1 MPFKIEQLDSRKHY
15 RSKFCCGEESLDMY
29 IRKQASQDI
38 KKGVSTVFVLV
49 NNNDLEYC
57 VLAYYSLS
65 AYAIEAQGLDEKLT
79 KRLPKYPRLPA
90 TLLGRLAVDN
100 TQKGNRL
107 GKAMLVDALKKAL
120 NASEEV
126 SSLGVVAEALNE
138 SAVSFYRKYG
148 FQQIK
153 GEPMKLFIPMRSVK
167 DTENL
172 SMNQKQNI

>member
-1 MPFKIEQLDSRKHY
+1 MPFKIEHLDSRRHN
-15 RSKFCCGEESLDMY
+15 RSKFCCDEESLDMY

-38 KKGVSTVFVLV
+38 EKRVSKVFVLV
-49 NNNDLEYC
+49 NDLEYC

-65 AYAIEAQGLDEKLT
+65 AYVIEAQGLDEKLT

-100 TQKGNRL
+100 TLKENGW
-107 GKAMLVDALKKAL
+107 GKLMLVHALKKAL

-153 GEPMKLFIPMRSVK
+153 GEPMKLFIPMKSVK

-172 SMNQKQNI
+172 SMNENQNI